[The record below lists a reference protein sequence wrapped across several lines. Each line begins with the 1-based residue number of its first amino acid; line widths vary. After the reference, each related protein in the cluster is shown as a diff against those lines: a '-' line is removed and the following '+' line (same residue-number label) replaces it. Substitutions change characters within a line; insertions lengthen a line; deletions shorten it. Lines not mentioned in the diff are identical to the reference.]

1 MLKCSSGSED
11 WRQGKQNWVLQ
22 SVVPFGA
29 GPKVTGGLLMGR
41 TDVFPEVGAAKH
53 QYHNLESFS
62 QRFWNHPGREAVYG
76 ITCL

>member
-1 MLKCSSGSED
+1 MQQWLRGLEARQAELGSQ
-11 WRQGKQNWVLQ
+11 R
-22 SVVPFGA
+22 VVPFGA